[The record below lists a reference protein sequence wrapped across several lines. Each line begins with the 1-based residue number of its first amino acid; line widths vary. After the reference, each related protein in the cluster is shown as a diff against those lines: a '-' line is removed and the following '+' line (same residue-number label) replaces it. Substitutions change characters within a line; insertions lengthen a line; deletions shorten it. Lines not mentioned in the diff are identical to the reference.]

1 MLRVISACVLL
12 SVVLTS
18 GLSAAEVELTPFLGY
33 QAGGTFETRTGDQNI
48 ESSPNFGLVL
58 SVRTRQDG
66 LIEFIYSR
74 QQTRLEI
81 LDAFGVDQGF
91 DLNVEYLHFGGLWE
105 IKQGRTKPFLG
116 LSIGGTRFDPRVD
129 GVSDELY
136 FSAGI
141 SGGGKFMFSER
152 VGLRIEG
159 RGLAT
164 ILGSGGGIFCGFP
177 PGGCAVTVSGST
189 LLQIDAL
196 LGLIVRF

>member
-1 MLRVISACVLL
+1 MPRLL
-12 SVVLTS
+12 PTYALLLVVLTP
-18 GLSAAEVELTPFLGY
+18 GLSAAEVEVTPFLGY
-33 QAGGTFETRTGDQNI
+33 QAGGTFETRSGDRNI

-58 SVRTRQDG
+58 SIRTRHDG
-66 LIEFIYSR
+66 LIEFLYSR
-74 QQTRLEI
+74 QQTRLEN
-81 LDAFGVDQGF
+81 LDLFGVDQGF

-141 SGGGKFMFSER
+141 SGGGKLMFSER

-164 ILGSGGGIFCGFP
+164 LLGSGGGIFCGFP
-177 PGGCAVTVSGST
+177 PGTCGITVTGST

>member
-1 MLRVISACVLL
+1 MLRVLRCCALVL
-12 SVVLTS
+12 VVLTPAL
-18 GLSAAEVELTPFLGY
+18 GAAEVEVTPFLGY

-58 SVRTRQDG
+58 SIRTRHDG
-66 LIEFIYSR
+66 LIEFLYSR
-74 QQTRLEI
+74 QQTRLES
-81 LDAFGVDQGF
+81 LDIFGADQGF

-164 ILGSGGGIFCGFP
+164 LLGSGGGIFCGFP
-177 PGGCAVTVSGST
+177 PGTCGIMVTGST